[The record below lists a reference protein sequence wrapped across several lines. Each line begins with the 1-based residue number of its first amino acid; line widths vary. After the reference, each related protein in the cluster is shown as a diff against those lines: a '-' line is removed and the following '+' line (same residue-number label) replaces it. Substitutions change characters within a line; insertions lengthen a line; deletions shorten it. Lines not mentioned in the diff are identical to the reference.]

1 MQGTVTENNDS
12 SKCQTNKQMI
22 NLDKNN
28 PSLFT
33 GSIVFSA
40 QMLMVSGNWL
50 KAALGH
56 FHPLIVLTVV
66 GL

>member
-1 MQGTVTENNDS
+1 MQVTENNDS
-12 SKCQTNKQMI
+12 SKQI
-22 NLDKNN
+22 ISLDKNN
-28 PSLFT
+28 LSLFT
-33 GSIVFSA
+33 GSIVFPA

-66 GL
+66 EL